1 MMIDLKSKPVM
12 QLFHEV
18 RARTVTICAPLNKED
33 FIPQPAEFVSP
44 VKWHLAHTTWF
55 FEDFIL
61 KPYMPGYKVFDPAFS
76 FLFNS
81 YYQGIGERLS
91 RASRG
96 FITRP
101 GVDEVFAYRNYV
113 DMAVDSLITAG
124 DVTEEVMNLIQ
135 IGCNHEQ
142 QHQELLLTDL
152 KYTLS
157 LNPLRPVYDPVLD
170 LTAQHN
176 AQEGYL
182 HLSEGVFEIGFQGD
196 GFCFD
201 NELGRHKVYV
211 QESKISKALVT
222 NKEYLEFIQD
232 GGYKRFDLWL
242 DEGWAWVNEHSVT
255 EPLYWGCKEEA
266 WSQFTLA
273 GMKSLDPD
281 AILSHISFYE
291 ASAFAEWSG
300 KRLLREDEWEV
311 ASAEL
316 DWGSRWEWTNSAY
329 LPYPGFKTAPGALG
343 EYNGK
348 FMVNQMVLRG
358 SSSATAHG
366 HSRNTYRNF
375 FHPHLQW
382 QFAGIRLAL

>member
-1 MMIDLKSKPVM
+1 ME
-12 QLFHEV
+12 LFHET
-18 RARTVTICAPLNKED
+18 RSRTVTLCAPLNRED

-61 KPYMPGYKVFDPAFS
+61 KLYLPGYKVFDPAFS

-81 YYQGIGERLS
+81 YYQGIGERLP
-91 RASRG
+91 RDARG
-96 FITRP
+96 SITRP
-101 GVDEVFAYRNYV
+101 TVDEVFAYRDYI
-113 DMAVDSLITAG
+113 DAALQKLITSG
-124 DVTEEVMNLIQ
+124 DVSDEVMNLIL

-152 KYTLS
+152 KFTLS
-157 LNPLRPVYDPVLD
+157 LNPLRPVYDSGMD

-176 AQEGYL
+176 AEDGYL
-182 HLSEGVFEIGFQGD
+182 SLSEGVHEIGFQGD

-201 NELGRHKVYV
+201 NEHGRHKVYV
-211 QESKISKALVT
+211 QDAKISKALVT

-232 GGYKRFDLWL
+232 GGYKRFELWL
-242 DEGWAWVNEHSVT
+242 DEGWAWVNANKIAR
-255 EPLYWGCKEEA
+255 PLYWECKEEE

-273 GMKSLDPD
+273 GMKPLDLD

-300 KRLLREDEWEV
+300 KRLLREEEWEV

-329 LPYPGFKTAPGALG
+329 LPYPGFKTAVGALG

-358 SSSATAHG
+358 SSSATAPG